1 MGPCACPGEGL
12 DNATGRGQAQ
22 GIVPTH
28 GTLRCKKLGHPSSLA
43 ASFSEGMNRS
53 TMNGGII
60 RYNQKM
66 SIDEQVGDASFME
79 HLLLTQL
86 QQRPLLCDGAMGSL
100 LYARGITYE
109 QCFDAL
115 NLTQPDLIQGIH
127 TEYIHA
133 GAHIIETNT
142 FGANRAKLEMYN
154 LGDKVRDINFKA
166 VRLVREAREISG
178 LPVLIAGAVGP
189 SGRPLQA
196 PDEQR
201 LRELRTIFREQIEA
215 LLEGGAELLI
225 LETFSSLPEL
235 RQAVLAAQEAGGAP
249 IVAQMSF
256 YEDGHT
262 LSGQSAA
269 RVAAVLHDLG
279 VSVMGANCSVGP
291 AATLDALQEMIAAV
305 QQQSFISNESN
316 LPLFSAQPNAG
327 LPTRVGNRF
336 FYMATP
342 DYFADY
348 ALRFAEA
355 GVRLIGGCCGT
366 TPRHIAAMR
375 RALDEQYGALPA
387 VTNGMV
393 KEAEPARPLEIT
405 NGKST
410 IASLI
415 EEEAIVPQQ
424 GTLTGMQEKLAA
436 GEFVVSVEL
445 DPPKGLNPS
454 KILEGAI
461 LMQKAGADFI
471 NIADSPMAR
480 VRMSCMALARLIQD
494 HLGVETI
501 IHFTTRDRNL
511 MALQSELLGAHAL
524 GIRNILA
531 LTGDPLHVGAYPNT
545 TGVWDVDSVG
555 LIQMIRGMNEGHDA
569 AGSSIGAHA
578 SFHIGAALNLNMTD
592 EETAMEIEKYQR
604 KIEAGA
610 QFIMTQ
616 PIYELAPLLRF
627 LERAGKPPIPM
638 ILGCIPLHSSRH
650 AEYLH
655 NEVPGIT
662 IPDEV
667 RSRMRAA
674 GEHGDEEGL
683 RVAQELL
690 TSAHSMV
697 QGVYLMPSY
706 GRYDVVGA
714 LTQILHAA
722 PTV

>member
-1 MGPCACPGEGL
+1 
-12 DNATGRGQAQ
+12 
-22 GIVPTH
+22 
-28 GTLRCKKLGHPSSLA
+28 
-43 ASFSEGMNRS
+43 
-53 TMNGGII
+53 
-60 RYNQKM
+60 
-66 SIDEQVGDASFME
+66 ME

-86 QQRPLLCDGAMGSL
+86 QQRPVLCDGAMGSL
-100 LYARGITYE
+100 LYARGIAYE

-115 NLTQPDLIQGIH
+115 NLSHPELIQGIH
-127 TEYIHA
+127 SEYISA
-133 GAHIIETNT
+133 GAQIIETNT
-142 FGANRAKLEMYN
+142 FGANRAKLEAFN
-154 LGDKVRDINFKA
+154 LGDKVRDINFRA
-166 VRLVREAREISG
+166 VKLVREAREISG
-178 LPVLIAGAVGP
+178 LPIFIAGAVGP
-189 SGRPLQA
+189 SDRPLQA

-201 LRELRTIFREQIEA
+201 LRELRYIFREQIEA

-269 RVAAVLHDLG
+269 RVAAVLNDLG
-279 VSVMGANCSVGP
+279 VTIMGANCSVGP
-291 AATLDALQEMIAAV
+291 AATLDVLQEMIASV
-305 QQQSFISNESN
+305 QQQGTPNKENGPS
-316 LPLFSAQPNAG
+316 LFSAQPNAG
-327 LPTRVGNRF
+327 LPTRIGNRF

-348 ALRFAEA
+348 AIRFAKA
-355 GVRLIGGCCGT
+355 GVQLIGGCCGT

-375 RALDEQYGALPA
+375 KALDEHFG
-387 VTNGMV
+387 VTTNFTNTTSR
-393 KEAEPARPLEIT
+393 EAEIARPIEIT
-405 NGKST
+405 NGKTSLAT
-410 IASLI
+410 LI
-415 EEEAIVPQQ
+415 EEEVILPQQ
-424 GTLTGMQEKLAA
+424 GTLTGLQAKLAA

-461 LMQKAGADFI
+461 LMQQAGADII

-480 VRMSCMALARLIQD
+480 VRMSCLALARLIQD
-494 HLGVETI
+494 HLGIETI

-578 SFHIGAALNLNMTD
+578 SFHIGAALNLNMTE

-610 QFIMTQ
+610 QFLMTQ
-616 PIYELAPLLRF
+616 PIYELAPLERF
-627 LERAGKPPIPM
+627 LERVGKPPIPM
-638 ILGCIPLHSSRH
+638 LLGCIPLHSSRH

-655 NEVPGIT
+655 NEVPSIVV
-662 IPDEV
+662 PDHV
-667 RSRMRAA
+667 RARMRAA
-674 GEHGDEEGL
+674 GEHGHQEGL
-683 RVAQELL
+683 LLSQELL
-690 TSAHSMV
+690 AEARSLV

-706 GRYDVVGA
+706 GRYDVVSA
-714 LTQILHAA
+714 LTQMLHATA
-722 PTV
+722 TP